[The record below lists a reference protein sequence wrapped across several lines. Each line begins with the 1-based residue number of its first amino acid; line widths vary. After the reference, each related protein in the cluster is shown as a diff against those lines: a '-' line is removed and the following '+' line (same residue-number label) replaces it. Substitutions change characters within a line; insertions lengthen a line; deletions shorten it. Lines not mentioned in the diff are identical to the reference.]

1 MRTFYFEIELRK
13 DMNWNNVILTL
24 TGNIIEFPPKIL
36 SIIDHTL
43 FLNIEVGLWCL
54 TPLST
59 IFQLYPGGQ
68 FY

>member
-1 MRTFYFEIELRK
+1 
-13 DMNWNNVILTL
+13 MNWNNVILTL

-59 IFQLYPGGQ
+59 IFQLYPGGP